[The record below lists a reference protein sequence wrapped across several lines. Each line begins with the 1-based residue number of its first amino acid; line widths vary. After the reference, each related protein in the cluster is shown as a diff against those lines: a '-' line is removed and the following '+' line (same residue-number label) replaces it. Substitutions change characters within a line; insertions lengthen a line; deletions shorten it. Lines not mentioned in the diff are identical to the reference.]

1 MASFQTDLRAGP
13 LDLDTSKHKIV
24 TNIMLKALISTNHQ
38 FRAIQNWKWS
48 ICSCLLSQATGY
60 KNLLFQ
66 QEIGNLNRSQ
76 LYGASQKRWWWDFL
90 WEEEKEKIGLQHGD
104 LWSCLVTWCVHR
116 DCTLELGDVWET
128 LLIHHIISFYSVH
141 MLKLHAGWPC
151 PSETYLITL
160 HYFTWCTYRC
170 RTSI

>member
-13 LDLDTSKHKIV
+13 LDLDTSEHKIV

-38 FRAIQNWKWS
+38 IRAIQNREWS
-48 ICSCLLSQATGY
+48 ICSCLLSQATSY
-60 KNLLFQ
+60 KSWIFQ
-66 QEIGNLNRSQ
+66 QEMRNLNSSQ
-76 LYGASQKRWWWDFL
+76 LYRTSQFYRRDDDEIFL
-90 WEEEKEKIGLQHGD
+90 WEEEKEKIGLRHCD

-128 LLIHHIISFYSVH
+128 LLIYHIMIFYLVH

-160 HYFTWCTYRC
+160 HYFTWCT
-170 RTSI
+170 